1 MECGECTVCCILPA
15 LEVLNKRAGEK
26 CINCNNGCTIYETRP
41 EPCKEFRC
49 IYHQNEVVNIALRP
63 DKCGVMFE
71 LVADDLVVGTID
83 QTIETKHLMGQ
94 IRNFRKEGMNVVILD
109 NGEPTVYQQE
119 GIDPKDILDRVYNI
133 ARKVQWQ

>member
-1 MECGECTVCCILPA
+1 M
-15 LEVLNKRAGEK
+15 
-26 CINCNNGCTIYETRP
+26 
-41 EPCKEFRC
+41 
-49 IYHQNEVVNIALRP
+49 VNIALRP